1 LPGVVAILQLH
12 PYEYVYYN
20 ELVGGLRG
28 AEGNYELEYW
38 RTSMTEATRQLNEI
52 APEDSL
58 VASWGSVQIV
68 QSVARPDLHL
78 ERVNERNFD
87 PQRAYDY
94 IVVPIG
100 GGRGRYFFA
109 GFPETVV
116 ISRLGV
122 TFAVVNQLNC
132 KCASFDPSSIQAND

>member
-1 LPGVVAILQLH
+1 
-12 PYEYVYYN
+12 
-20 ELVGGLRG
+20 
-28 AEGNYELEYW
+28 LEYW

-68 QSVARPDLHL
+68 QSVARPDLRL

-109 GFPETVV
+109 GLPETVV

-122 TFAVVNQLNC
+122 TFAVVNQFNC
-132 KCASFDPSSIQAND
+132 ECATFDPSNTQAND